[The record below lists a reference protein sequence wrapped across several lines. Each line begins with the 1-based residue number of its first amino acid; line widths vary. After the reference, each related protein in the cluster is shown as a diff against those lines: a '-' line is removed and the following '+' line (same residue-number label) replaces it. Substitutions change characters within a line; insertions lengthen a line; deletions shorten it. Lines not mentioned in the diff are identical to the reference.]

1 MLKDPIW
8 KLIIAYCVGVAVILV
23 LAYLFSSCNV
33 LKKSS
38 SVSKD
43 STSVVKVDTGRVVK
57 NEVNKTDSM
66 AWWREIINFS
76 RDTTIVNPVTNVYP
90 TSYIREGGVREITT
104 KEINYDSLWNNKM
117 DSLVTKLQTVDK
129 SKSVKTPGV
138 WLMWL
143 AIGISLITLLSRFL
157 TIKK

>member
-1 MLKDPIW
+1 MDPVW
-8 KLIIAYCVGVAVILV
+8 KLIKWYVIGVIAILL
-23 LAYLFSSCNV
+23 LAMCFSCNV

-38 SVSKD
+38 QVSKD
-43 STSVVKVDTGRVVK
+43 SAVVNKVDTGRVSV
-57 NEVNKTDSM
+57 NSINKTDSS
-66 AWWREIINFS
+66 AWWREILTFG
-76 RDTTIVNPVTNVYP
+76 RDTTIINTTPVTNVYP

-138 WLMWL
+138 WMLWA
-143 AIGISLITLLSRFL
+143 AIGLSLLTFVSKFL